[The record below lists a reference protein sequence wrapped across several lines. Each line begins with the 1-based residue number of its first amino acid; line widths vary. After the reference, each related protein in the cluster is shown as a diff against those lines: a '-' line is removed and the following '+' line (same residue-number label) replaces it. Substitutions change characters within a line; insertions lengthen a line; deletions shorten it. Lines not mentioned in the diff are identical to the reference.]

1 MFTSPSVDWM
11 RCVSYRKQG
20 KHSCSLCQTFCAGK
34 TAVHRLAPKD
44 IDKGAITRL
53 FSLRR
58 QGQLLANNDALSASS
73 QALFAHASE
82 HCSPPL

>member
-1 MFTSPSVDWM
+1 MS
-11 RCVSYRKQG
+11 
-20 KHSCSLCQTFCAGK
+20 SLCQTFCAGK

-44 IDKGAITRL
+44 IDKGTINRP

-73 QALFAHASE
+73 QALFAQASIA
-82 HCSPPL
+82 HHRSRLWYRGLPGLHSLSS